1 MIKKII
7 LKLIRLYQKYLSFD
21 NGVLKSLF
29 LTDKTCRFSPSCS
42 EYTYQV
48 IEKYGIISGGLKGL
62 KRIIKCNPWNKGG
75 FDPV

>member
-7 LKLIRLYQKYLSFD
+7 LKLIHLYQKCLSFS
-21 NGVLKSLF
+21 KA
-29 LTDKTCRFSPSCS
+29 CRFSPSCS

-62 KRIIKCNPWNKGG
+62 RRIIKCNPWNKGG